1 MQNNQT
7 KQAIT
12 ALGRE
17 MGPPVLEALRSIFA
31 QEQLLLVKAQP
42 AIATDVAYGQHERQ
56 VLDIYASA
64 SSHAQLK
71 PVVVFVHGGG
81 FLKGD
86 KGSNQDWYNSN
97 VGRFAAREGY
107 IGVVMNYRLAPEFMW
122 PSGGEDVAAVVN
134 WLKSNVAQ
142 YGGDPSQIILIGTS
156 AGAVH
161 VATYHQHNSEESAI
175 KGLVLLSGLYGI
187 TPLDERDTLYYGPQ
201 ADYAAKH
208 PLSALVNTTTPLM
221 MACSEYD
228 PPRFQAEFVGLAQ
241 ARITQQGALPACM
254 VLSGHN
260 HYSIASHLGTS
271 DTRLSDEILGFISKV
286 CA

>member
-1 MQNNQT
+1 MQNSQT
-7 KQAIT
+7 KLAIA
-12 ALGRE
+12 ALGRD
-17 MGPPVLEALRSIFA
+17 MGPPVLAALTAIFA
-31 QEQLLLVKAQP
+31 AEQQVLVKQQSAL
-42 AIATDVAYGQHERQ
+42 AKDLSYGDHERQ
-56 VLDIYASA
+56 VLDIYAPQKA
-64 SSHAQLK
+64 SGLK

-86 KGSNQDWYNSN
+86 KGSDQHWYNSN